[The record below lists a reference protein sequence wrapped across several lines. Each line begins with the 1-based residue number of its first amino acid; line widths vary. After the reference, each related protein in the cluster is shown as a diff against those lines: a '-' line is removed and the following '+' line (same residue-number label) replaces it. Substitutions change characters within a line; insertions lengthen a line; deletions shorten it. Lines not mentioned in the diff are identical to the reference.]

1 MPSPMAGSAF
11 SFKQTGCAEDQGT
24 GTDRPDVPRA
34 LCQRADQGHVS
45 AVLDSLNTPETA
57 GNAEYIAVVDLFQC
71 GSTK

>member
-1 MPSPMAGSAF
+1 
-11 SFKQTGCAEDQGT
+11 
-24 GTDRPDVPRA
+24 
-34 LCQRADQGHVS
+34 LCQRADQGRGS